1 MAMVETTISSPV
13 LDGPGSVSYF
23 TDFTAPIGTG
33 GDSKIVG
40 VGAGTGTVLALAGEA
55 GHPGIRQIST
65 GASATGSY
73 HTGMVGNAA
82 LLGDGPVSTILLA
95 RIPVLSIAAQRFN
108 CYHGFF
114 NNVTADPTNGVFF
127 VASDN
132 INSGNWRLDV
142 VVGGV
147 TVSVDSGLAAVANT
161 WVKSSI
167 TLSSTRVLAASI
179 GGHVLDVSSLASVAL
194 PTATGIWGFNIR
206 KTVGATARVWDADYF
221 GFSYSLN
228 RE

>member
-1 MAMVETTISSPV
+1 MAGVESIVSSPV
-13 LDGPGSVSYF
+13 PDGPGSVSYF
-23 TDFTAPIGTG
+23 TDFTAPLGTG

-65 GASATGSY
+65 GASGTGSY
-73 HTGMVGNAA
+73 HTGTVGNA
-82 LLGDGPVSTILLA
+82 LRLGSGPLSTVLLA
-95 RIPVLSIAAQRFN
+95 RIPVLSVAGQRFN

-114 NNVTADPTNGVFF
+114 DNVTADPTNGVFF

-167 TLSSTRVLAASI
+167 VLSATQVLAASI
-179 GGHVLDVSSLASVAL
+179 GGRVLDVSALATVAL
-194 PTATGIWGFNIR
+194 PTAAGILGFNVR
-206 KTVGATARVWDADYF
+206 KTAGATARVWDADYF
-221 GFSYSLN
+221 GFGYSLN